1 MSETKGWAFLS
12 EHGKERISAYRVK
25 AQRDEAGGRPLGIPF
40 WSAHRAGKRVKMKH
54 VVSNMGTPFFSYI
67 DGNAGGGDEGGVS
80 LSHLLYQEAIARLPA
95 TELRLGK
102 FGNHKITII
111 EATIEK
117 RFDLAGSTRVADVY
131 LKFDSDS
138 YLAKKWKGSVCIEVH
153 HTHAVPREKI
163 EDLRRARMA
172 VVEVNL
178 PEAFVFPHSED
189 VTTEHLEAKHVEF
202 LIRYLGE
209 FIVGNVLSDPCSPEY
224 LEEQLATAKR
234 MLTDAGAKQQLQQQQ
249 IATLTEAGGKHQEL
263 STSLAGRLRTAESEI
278 ASLKAALNV
287 AQQDKRNVTSK
298 AANDIQNLT
307 QTLSLRTQKLTVASA
322 ASVLLLGAL
331 IYFTVLR

>member
-1 MSETKGWAFLS
+1 MSATKGWAFLS
-12 EHGKERISAYRVK
+12 EHGKDRISAYRVK
-25 AQRDEAGGRPLGIPF
+25 ALRDEIGGGPLGIPF
-40 WSAHRAGKRVKMKH
+40 WSTHRAGKRVKMKH
-54 VVSNMGTPFFSYI
+54 VVKKATPFFSYM
-67 DGNAGGGDEGGVS
+67 DGEAGGGDEGGVS
-80 LSHLLYQEAIARLPA
+80 LSHLLYQEAIAQLPA

-102 FGNHKITII
+102 YGNHKITIV

-117 RFDLAGSTRVADVY
+117 RFDLAAGSRIVDVH

-178 PEAFVFPHSED
+178 PEAFVFPHNED
-189 VTTEHLEAKHVEF
+189 ATTEQLEAKHIEF
-202 LIRYLGE
+202 LVRHLGD
-209 FIVGNVLSDPCSPEY
+209 FIVGTVLSDPSSPEY

-234 MLTDAGAKQQLQQQQ
+234 MLADASEKQQLQQQQ
-249 IATLTEAGGKHQEL
+249 IAALTESGGKHQEL
-263 STSLAGRLRTAESEI
+263 SVSLAGRLRTAENEI
-278 ASLKAALNV
+278 GSLKAALNV

-298 AANDIQNLT
+298 ATSEIQNLT

-322 ASVLLLGAL
+322 ASVLLLGVL
-331 IYFTVLR
+331 IYVAVLR

>member
-1 MSETKGWAFLS
+1 MSATKGWAFLS
-12 EHGKERISAYRVK
+12 EHGKERTSAYRVK
-25 AQRDEAGGRPLGIPF
+25 ALRDEVGGRPLSIPF
-40 WSAHRAGKRVKMKH
+40 WSTHRAGKRVRMKH
-54 VVSNMGTPFFSYI
+54 VVKKGTPFFSYI
-67 DGNAGGGDEGGVS
+67 EGETGGGDEGGVS
-80 LSHLLYQEAIARLPA
+80 LSHLLYQEAIAQLPA

-102 FGNHKITII
+102 FGNHKIRIV
-111 EATIEK
+111 EASIEK
-117 RFDLAGSTRVADVY
+117 RFALAGSTRVADVY

-189 VTTEHLEAKHVEF
+189 ATTEQLEAKHVEF
-202 LIRYLGE
+202 LIPYLGE
-209 FIVGNVLSDPCSPEY
+209 FIVGTVLSDPSSPEY
-224 LEEQLATAKR
+224 LEEQLAIAKR
-234 MLTDAGAKQQLQQQQ
+234 MLTDAGEKQQLQQQ

-263 STSLAGRLRTAESEI
+263 SASLAGRLRTAESEI

-298 AANDIQNLT
+298 AASDIQNLT
-307 QTLSLRTQKLTVASA
+307 QTLSRRTQKLTVTST